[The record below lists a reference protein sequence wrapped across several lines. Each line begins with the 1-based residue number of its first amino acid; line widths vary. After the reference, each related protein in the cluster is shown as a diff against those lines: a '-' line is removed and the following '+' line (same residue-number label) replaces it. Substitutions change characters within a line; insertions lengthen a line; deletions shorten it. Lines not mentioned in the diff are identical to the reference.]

1 MLPVSARAEL
11 ITADDIRIL
20 DVVRAR
26 RRRGRQQ
33 SICPPRRLKK
43 SPPLALVAAADVEMH
58 HGIPV
63 AARQLI
69 FGEQPDLELMTVA
82 IEVGG
87 RWHFV
92 SLNSRVFHFCVA
104 AGHFG
109 FR

>member
-33 SICPPRRLKK
+33 SICPPRRLRQ
-43 SPPLALVAAADVEMH
+43 SPPLALAAADVEMH
-58 HGIPV
+58 LGIPV

-92 SLNSRVFHFCVA
+92 SLNSRVFHLCAA
-104 AGHFG
+104 AGHFE